1 MKIGIDE
8 VGRGCVAGPV
18 VAAAVVIDESFDVLV
33 SDSKLLSARR
43 RKSLDKEIKK
53 KCVDFSISVINS
65 KIVDEINIHK
75 ASLLAMEQAYINLR
89 HQSGSI
95 KCDGKFTPK
104 IDGAVAHVNGD
115 KLYTEISAASI
126 IAKVYRDHLMNY
138 ISLKYPDYHFDK
150 HKGYLTRLHLEA
162 IEQYGPCT
170 IHRLTFKPFS

>member
-18 VAAAVVIDESFDVLV
+18 VAAAVVIDDAFDVPV
-33 SDSKLLSARR
+33 ADSKLLSAKRR
-43 RKSLDKEIKK
+43 ESLDKEIKK
-53 KCVDFSISVINS
+53 KCIDFSIAVINS

-75 ASLLAMEQAYINLR
+75 ASLLAMEQAYFGLH

-95 KCDGKFTPK
+95 NCDGKFTPN
-104 IDGAVAHVNGD
+104 IDEALTHINGD

-138 ISLKYPDYHFDK
+138 ISLKYPNYHFDK
-150 HKGYLTRLHLEA
+150 HKGYLTKMHLEA
-162 IEQYGPCT
+162 IEQHGPCN
-170 IHRLTFKPFS
+170 IHRLSFKPFS

>member
-18 VAAAVVIDESFDVLV
+18 VAAAVLIDESFNVLV
-33 SDSKLLSARR
+33 SDSKLLSAKRR
-43 RKSLDKEIKK
+43 ESLDKEIKK
-53 KCVDFSISVINS
+53 KCVDFSIAVINS
-65 KIVDEINIHK
+65 KIVDKINIHK

-95 KCDGKFTPK
+95 KCDGKFAPK

-138 ISLKYPDYHFDK
+138 ISLKYPKYHFDK
-150 HKGYLTRLHLEA
+150 HKGYLTKLHLEA
-162 IEQYGPCT
+162 IEQYGPCN

>member
-18 VAAAVVIDESFDVLV
+18 VAAAVVIDESFDVPV
-33 SDSKLLSARR
+33 SDSKLLSAKRR
-43 RKSLDKEIKK
+43 ESLDKEIKK

-75 ASLLAMEQAYINLR
+75 ASLVAMEQAYINLR
-89 HQSGSI
+89 HQIGSI
-95 KCDGKFTPK
+95 KCDGKFIPK
-104 IDGAVAHVNGD
+104 IDGVEAYVKGD

-126 IAKVYRDHLMNY
+126 IAKVYRDHLMDY
-138 ISLKYPDYHFDK
+138 ISLKYPKYHFDK
-150 HKGYLTRLHLEA
+150 HKGYLTKLHLDA
-162 IEQYGPCT
+162 IEQYGPCN